1 MFPDSK
7 IATEFSISK
16 KISYVLSHGLG
27 PYFHQQLIKSLKRNG
42 KFVLCFDEQTNNQ
55 NRKQLD
61 LLVKYWCYDEG
72 LVVTRYYKSILLGHA
87 TAAVLK
93 TAILDS
99 LKSNGLELKQLLML
113 GRDSPFVNLSLENL
127 IENEMKKIGCGLL
140 KIGGCHLHVA
150 HNGFKAGLSS
160 SDWNVQNKCIDM
172 YSWFKQSPAR
182 KQDLIDVIDD
192 FNCIMEKSMLYFTNT
207 RWVLLGKVITRI
219 LTLWEPL
226 HECFL
231 TFLPDNQ
238 KVQIRNNERY
248 DRIKLTLT
256 SYVIKIRL
264 HFILFLC
271 ETIFDRFLTLFQQ
284 EAPLIHLLHYELSSL
299 YRMILLKFLA
309 HDYVGDK
316 AGGDLLDIDFILNE
330 KQLNNKHIRIER
342 SRKVLTHLTQKER
355 ETFFEDVKKIYHATT
370 EYFKKNLPL
379 KNSFLRDVQILHP
392 SFKSTQYSDE
402 LVRISRAVTGL
413 LTDREIDC
421 SRDEW
426 LNYSLDNIDEK
437 WYIKDKKEGDSG
449 SECITYH
456 RIDYYWNKVLAIT
469 TADGRPKYPTLG
481 KLIKNILIIP
491 HGNADIE
498 RGFSIN
504 ENMVPQ
510 NRSLLSD
517 TSINGLRS
525 TYDGVKF
532 TGNGSS
538 HKALYES
545 RTEIL
550 KEEEELLIKQSDLQR
565 ELNQTTSIITDG
577 SKRLQ
582 LALKNKNSLDIDRA
596 TILIDGGDTKSKTII
611 EQLSK
616 ITEEL
621 IKIQKKR
628 KDTFGQQQQKRQKT
642 TTDSSININ

>member
-1 MFPDSK
+1 
-7 IATEFSISK
+7 
-16 KISYVLSHGLG
+16 
-27 PYFHQQLIKSLKRNG
+27 
-42 KFVLCFDEQTNNQ
+42 
-55 NRKQLD
+55 
-61 LLVKYWCYDEG
+61 
-72 LVVTRYYKSILLGHA
+72 
-87 TAAVLK
+87 
-93 TAILDS
+93 
-99 LKSNGLELKQLLML
+99 
-113 GRDSPFVNLSLENL
+113 
-127 IENEMKKIGCGLL
+127 
-140 KIGGCHLHVA
+140 
-150 HNGFKAGLSS
+150 
-160 SDWNVQNKCIDM
+160 M

-316 AGGDLLDIDFILNE
+316 AGGDLLDIDFKLNE
-330 KQLNNKHIRIER
+330 KQLNNKHIRIGEG

-355 ETFFEDVKKIYHATT
+355 DTFFEDVKKIYHATT

-402 LVRISRAVTGL
+402 LERIARAVPGL

-421 SRDEW
+421 
-426 LNYSLDNIDEK
+426 LQ
-437 WYIKDKKEGDSG
+437 GDSG

-456 RIDYYWNKVLAIT
+456 RIDYYWNTILGIT

-491 HGNADIE
+491 HGKADIE